1 MAGIAKIER
10 LDGKNYQSWI
20 FNIKLVL
27 MERDLWGFVEG
38 TETAPGPSAT
48 ATVQNAYRLRLL
60 LNCSQC

>member
-1 MAGIAKIER
+1 MVRIAKIER

-48 ATVQNAYRLRLL
+48 ASVQNAYRLR
-60 LNCSQC
+60 SDKVP